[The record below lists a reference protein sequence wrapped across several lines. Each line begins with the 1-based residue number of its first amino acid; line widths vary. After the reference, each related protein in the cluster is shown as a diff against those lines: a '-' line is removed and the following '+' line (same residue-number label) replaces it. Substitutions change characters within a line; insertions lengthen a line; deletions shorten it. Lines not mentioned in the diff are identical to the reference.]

1 MEATSKEKLLKNIRE
16 ALTSEPVVYPYP
28 AIDLDEPVLACE
40 RGFLDVLFAEN
51 FVRRGGKLIY
61 CENVETAV
69 QSLHLLGSQEDWSG
83 QVFCAESAV
92 GCLLEAAGLA
102 YSSRSSDVAVKR
114 IGCCSCLSLF
124 AQTGS
129 VLFDAAT
136 VGRRLYVGVDVMIF
150 FATMDQIVQDE
161 REAFRELKDGAVRA
175 SSMTVWTGLSTLTD
189 IDGESRPG
197 LGPGRV
203 ILFLIDQTTAGQAV
217 GEEQAATAATMLGAT
232 AATASDGTVAE
243 I

>member
-1 MEATSKEKLLKNIRE
+1 MEATSKEKLLKDIRE

-28 AIDLDEPVLACE
+28 VIDLDEPVLAGE
-40 RGFLDVLFAEN
+40 RGYLDVMFAEN

-69 QSLHLLGSQEDWSG
+69 QSLQLLGAQEDWNG
-83 QVFCAESAV
+83 RIFCAESAV
-92 GCLLEAAGLA
+92 GCLLAAAGLT
-102 YSSRSSDVAVKR
+102 YSSRPSDVAVKR

-124 AQTGS
+124 AQSGS

-136 VGRRLYVGVDVMIF
+136 VGRRLYAGADLIIF
-150 FATMDQIVQDE
+150 FATMDQIIQDE
-161 REAFRELKDGAVRA
+161 REAFRELKDEPVKS

-203 ILFLIDQTTAGQAV
+203 ILFLIDQSVSGQAAD
-217 GEEQAATAATMLGAT
+217 GEPVGAT
-232 AATASDGTVAE
+232 ADSTVASV
-243 I
+243 

>member
-1 MEATSKEKLLKNIRE
+1 MEEATSKEKILKDIRE
-16 ALTSEPVVYPYP
+16 ALTSYPIENPYPTIDLEEPVATMGNDYPD
-28 AIDLDEPVLACE
+28 A
-40 RGFLDVLFAEN
+40 LFAEN

-69 QSLHLLGSQEDWSG
+69 QSLQLLGMQEDWSG
-83 QVFCAESAV
+83 QIFCGEDAV
-92 GCLLEAAGLA
+92 AQLLDAAGLA
-102 YSSRSSDVAVKR
+102 YSRRPTDGAVKR

-136 VGRRLYVGVDVMIF
+136 VGRRLYAGADLIIF

-161 REAFRELKDGAVRA
+161 REAFREMKEVPLR
-175 SSMTVWTGLSTLTD
+175 SSSTTVWTGLSKLTD

-197 LGPGRV
+197 FGPGRV
-203 ILFLIDQTTAGQAV
+203 ILFLIDRAEVYVRSEEAKEAQAE
-217 GEEQAATAATMLGAT
+217 G
-232 AATASDGTVAE
+232 
-243 I
+243 